1 MFSLLNVVELYLVK
15 GFDQRIV
22 YLAFLFQKVKTITC
36 SWWRRSLFRPAG
48 SLHISPF
55 YLIVG
60 DGGVIVMPSASLS
73 YYVKISEPSII
84 AAA

>member
-48 SLHISPF
+48 SLYHPS

-60 DGGVIVMPSASLS
+60 DGGVIVMTSASRS
-73 YYVKISEPSII
+73 YYVKNQSLQI
-84 AAA
+84 